1 MKKNHAVKLVL
12 AAVLAVA
19 MVAGV
24 GCSSDSGTTEG
35 ETTEETGETG
45 EETGEE
51 ETPNLVI
58 LDTAYAVEDYAICV
72 AKENTE
78 LLEQINGALAE
89 LKEEG
94 TLDKIV
100 AKYISGEDFTLELA
114 EVPEGADNL
123 IMGTNAAFPPY
134 EYYENETIVGIDAEI
149 AAAIANKLGM
159 NLLIEDMEFGSII
172 AAVQSGK
179 IDFGAAGMTV
189 TEDRLAN
196 VNFTDSYATGIQS
209 IIVTGDSPI
218 TSIDDLYAEGADYV
232 IGVQQ
237 DTTGDIYATDDFG
250 DDRVERYNKGADAV
264 QALMTGKIDCVIIDN
279 EPAKAFVEANN

>member
-72 AKENTE
+72 AKENTD

-134 EYYENETIVGIDAEI
+134 EYYEDETIVGIDAEI

-209 IIVTGDSPI
+209 IIVTGDSV
-218 TSIDDLYAEGADYV
+218 SMCCEACG
-232 IGVQQ
+232 
-237 DTTGDIYATDDFG
+237 
-250 DDRVERYNKGADAV
+250 
-264 QALMTGKIDCVIIDN
+264 TGKPVFVFTGRHWLTRKHIRFIATLYKNGYAAALKAYNLGFHPKGKLNAAVDAAAMID
-279 EPAKAFVEANN
+279 AL